1 MQVIFGG
8 GLGFRGLGLGVPTPK
23 PSQTLSRSIPRP
35 PQLSPL
41 PKKHCRERQ
50 ATTCAHTGDRQALTR
65 PAHQACCVLCAV
77 GDGGLSGCQ
86 LGPSR
91 VSVVP
96 AQYVPVLL
104 QSNELYGGSLA
115 ATCAS
120 CGGEL
125 CVTVSGLKCHSVSL
139 IRQHP
144 HQGVCVRSVRCV
156 SQVPGCT
163 TCSPHHAVRTR
174 PQAGLLL
181 SVTLSHS
188 VRHMASQRQWV
199 AWANPFVV

>member
-1 MQVIFGG
+1 MCTY
-8 GLGFRGLGLGVPTPK
+8 RR
-23 PSQTLSRSIPRP
+23 QTGTD
-35 PQLSPL
+35 SPG
-41 PKKHCRERQ
+41 
-50 ATTCAHTGDRQALTR
+50 ASSM
-65 PAHQACCVLCAV
+65 LCAV
-77 GDGGLSGCQ
+77 CCGGCQ
-86 LGPSR
+86 LGPSSCR
-91 VSVVP
+91 LCLRSMCP
-96 AQYVPVLL
+96 CCCRATSCTAAVLL
-104 QSNELYGGSLA
+104 PP
-115 ATCAS
+115 AS

-125 CVTVSGLKCHSVSL
+125 CVTVSGFKCHNVSL